1 MYWPAP
7 DFKDDADETKYDKDY
22 STASEEYMTVNNKM
36 RMVRRQDQR
45 YSIMSADDK
54 LTDA

>member
-7 DFKDDADETKYDKDY
+7 EDDADETQYDKDD